1 MNIFD
6 LVIIIWLSIL
16 TVAVL
21 LSYRT
26 KIIYIKKIK
35 NKRDVKSKRYVIFD
49 IISQENLEPREI
61 EESIRNAVKELGG
74 KMWLEIANPKVIMV
88 YQNHGIIST
97 NRIGYKMIIAS
108 LPLAK
113 IQNKHVLFVPRRTT
127 GSLKRAKKLIGIK

>member
-1 MNIFD
+1 MSIFD
-6 LVIIIWLSIL
+6 LVIIVWLFAL
-16 TVAVL
+16 TVVSL

-26 KIIYIKKIK
+26 KTIYIKKIK
-35 NKRDVKSKRYVIFD
+35 NKRDIKSKRYVVFD
-49 IISQENLEPREI
+49 IISQENLELEEI

-74 KMWLEIANPKVIMV
+74 KLWLEIANPKVIMI

-97 NRIGYKMIIAS
+97 NRIGYKIIIAS

-113 IQNKHVLFVPRRTT
+113 VQNKRVLFVPRRTT

>member
-6 LVIIIWLSIL
+6 LIVILWLSAL
-16 TVAVL
+16 TVLVI

-35 NKRDVKSKRYVIFD
+35 NKRDIRAKRYVIFD
-49 IISQENLEPREI
+49 IISPDNIELKEI

-74 KMWLEIANPKVIMV
+74 KLWLEIANPKVIMI
-88 YQNHGIIST
+88 YQNHGIVST
-97 NRIGYKMIIAS
+97 NRSGYKILIAS

-113 IQNKHVLFVPRRTT
+113 VQNKHVLLVPRRTT

>member
-1 MNIFD
+1 MNVFNLIVA
-6 LVIIIWLSIL
+6 LWLSAL
-16 TVAVL
+16 TIAVL

-35 NKRDVKSKRYVIFD
+35 NKRDIRAKRYVIFD
-49 IISQENLEPREI
+49 IISQDNLEQKEI

-74 KMWLEIANPKVIMV
+74 KLWLEIANPKVIMI
-88 YQNHGIIST
+88 YKNHGIIST
-97 NRIGYKMIIAS
+97 NRSGYKILIAS

-113 IQNKHVLFVPRRTT
+113 VQNKHVLFVPRRTT